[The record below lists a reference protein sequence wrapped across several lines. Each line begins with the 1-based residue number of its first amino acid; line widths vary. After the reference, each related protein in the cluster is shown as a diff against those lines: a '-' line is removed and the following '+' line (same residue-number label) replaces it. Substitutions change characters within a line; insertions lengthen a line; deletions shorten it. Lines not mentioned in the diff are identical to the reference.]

1 MAEWLLQRK
10 GIHCGVTAAMRLVYG
25 YWWNVYV
32 GGRVDWWRGGTV
44 RAAMAMARCFGEAGA
59 AGTAFALVRMV

>member
-1 MAEWLLQRK
+1 MVVAEEGYTLRRNGGDEVGLR
-10 GIHCGVTAAMRLVYG
+10 VLV
-25 YWWNVYV
+25 YWWNVCI